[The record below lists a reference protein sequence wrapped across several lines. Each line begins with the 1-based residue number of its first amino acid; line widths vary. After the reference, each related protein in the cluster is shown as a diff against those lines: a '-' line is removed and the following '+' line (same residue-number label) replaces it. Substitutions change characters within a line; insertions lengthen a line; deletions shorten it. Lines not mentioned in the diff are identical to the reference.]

1 MEDGIEEV
9 DHSCV
14 WRQIRSGF
22 EWLIPVFLSKGW
34 NGYLESRDTFV
45 VYWYPR

>member
-9 DHSCV
+9 GHSCV